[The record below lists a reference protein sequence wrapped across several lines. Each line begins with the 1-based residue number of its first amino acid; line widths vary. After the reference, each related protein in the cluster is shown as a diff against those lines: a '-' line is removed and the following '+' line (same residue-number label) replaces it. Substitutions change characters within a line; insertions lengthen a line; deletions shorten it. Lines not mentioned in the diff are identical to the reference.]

1 MEMPRW
7 LNLAN
12 FFTFSR
18 LILVPYV
25 VVAILDGH
33 HGKALALFFVAALT
47 DVIDGALARSYGL
60 ESQVGAYLDPIADKC
75 LLSGIFLALGSI
87 GTVPWWFVAL
97 VFGRDIY
104 ILLAVIGV
112 MALTKV
118 RRFPPS
124 RWGKLSTFA
133 QIVAAVAWMVTNI
146 WPLSVLHAI
155 SSATLWV
162 SAGFTLWSG
171 THYTLRGVQTL
182 RAR

>member
-1 MEMPRW
+1 M
-7 LNLAN
+7 
-12 FFTFSR
+12 
-18 LILVPYV
+18 Y
-25 VVAILDGH
+25 
-33 HGKALALFFVAALT
+33 LT
-47 DVIDGALARSYGL
+47 DKATLLAGL
-60 ESQVGAYLDPIADKC
+60 ITILLAIC
-75 LLSGIFLALGSI
+75 LVATVVSNASI
-87 GTVPWWFVAL
+87 GDVDPFEDDEVGDFLETVHDNREAVFAAAAVGVFVDGFVAL
-97 VFGRDIY
+97 VFARDIY
-104 ILLAVIGV
+104 ILLAVVGI

-146 WPLSVLHAI
+146 WPVSVLHAI

-162 SAGFTLWSG
+162 SAGFTVWSG

>member
-1 MEMPRW
+1 MAHTPFAVEVLTPEGEVFNDEVEM
-7 LNLAN
+7 
-12 FFTFSR
+12 
-18 LILVPYV
+18 
-25 VVAILDGH
+25 
-33 HGKALALFFVAALT
+33 
-47 DVIDGALARSYGL
+47 
-60 ESQVGAYLDPIADKC
+60 
-75 LLSGIFLALGSI
+75 LSTRTTVGSI
-87 GTVPWWFVAL
+87 GTVPWWFVAV

-104 ILLAVIGV
+104 ILLAVVGIIL
-112 MALTKV
+112 LTKV

-124 RWGKLSTFA
+124 LWGKLSTFA

-162 SAGFTLWSG
+162 SAGFTVWSG